1 MGPSLRDLSQ
11 GLSLGRGR
19 WRHVLGP
26 RIVLMRVTVLGSSG
40 GYPAPGSACSGYL
53 LEVGSTVVWIDA
65 GSGTLSRLLE
75 RRSFADL
82 TALLIS
88 HLHADHWTDV
98 PLAIH
103 ALRFV
108 RDRER
113 PLPVH
118 GPRGWPETMG
128 IVARWAREDRPAFVP
143 NELHEREAIDLGEI
157 SVEPI
162 HVEHSDLETFG
173 FRVSDGA
180 SVVAYSAD
188 SGPCDALHA
197 LAAEADLFI
206 CEAGA
211 PDHEQPGMHL
221 TARQAG
227 EIAAKAGA
235 HRLVITHLAPRDDR
249 RRALAAAQE
258 AFSGPVEL
266 AVEGLAIDA

>member
-1 MGPSLRDLSQ
+1 
-11 GLSLGRGR
+11 
-19 WRHVLGP
+19 
-26 RIVLMRVTVLGSSG
+26 MRVTVLGSSG

-75 RRSFADL
+75 RRSFDDL

-108 RDRER
+108 GDRER
-113 PLPVH
+113 PLPAY
-118 GPRGWPETMG
+118 GPPGWPETMG
-128 IVARWAREDRPAFVP
+128 IVAQWAREDPAAFVP
-143 NELHEREAIDLGEI
+143 SELHEREAIDLGEI

-173 FRVSDGA
+173 FRLTDGA

-188 SGPCDALHA
+188 SGPCEALYA
-197 LAAEADLFI
+197 LAADADLFI

-211 PDHEQPGMHL
+211 PDREQPWMHL

-227 EIAAKAGA
+227 EIAAEAGVR
-235 HRLVITHLAPRDDR
+235 RLVITHLAPRDDPE
-249 RRALAAAQE
+249 RALTAARA
-258 AFSGPVEL
+258 AFAGPVEL
-266 AVEGLAIDA
+266 ALEGLAIET